1 MGELLGNS
9 QKSLWHAP
17 FFGTQ
22 IAWGSAPLTASACD
36 GLKTGKD
43 EIRLIAVVNERPFM
57 R

>member
-43 EIRLIAVVNERPFM
+43 EIRLIAVVNERSFM